1 MYTVSLLQLAAIC
14 FRTYKGNF
22 SALYWVVTETKEILE
37 DK

>member
-14 FRTYKGNF
+14 FVTYTGNF
-22 SALYWVVTETKEILE
+22 SALYLAVTETKEILE